1 MPSVQIGLVSG
12 GQIVLSGDP
21 WSGTA
26 GYPQG
31 LVVLRWE
38 RAASGNVYIALSGNM
53 TVNSGGFSTSGGFA
67 HSGLLDGMQLGP
79 GDVYTIPKLALKT
92 SGTCTI
98 YATPDAAAS
107 GNRIFFEVF

>member
-1 MPSVQIGLVSG
+1 MPSVRIGVVSG
-12 GQIVLSGDP
+12 GQIVLSGVP

-26 GYPQG
+26 CPQG

-38 RAASGNVYIALSGNM
+38 RAASGNIYIALSGNM

-79 GDVYTIPKLALKT
+79 GEVYTIPKIGLQT
-92 SGTCTI
+92 SGTFTV

-107 GNRIFFEVF
+107 GNRLYFEIY